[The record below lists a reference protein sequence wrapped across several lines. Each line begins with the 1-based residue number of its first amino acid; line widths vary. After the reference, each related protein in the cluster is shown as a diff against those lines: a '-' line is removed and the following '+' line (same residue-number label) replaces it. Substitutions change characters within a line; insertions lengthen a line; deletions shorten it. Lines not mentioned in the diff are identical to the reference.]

1 MWLLLFLLLAQANA
15 NPCPVPPTQTQ
26 PPSLIVQVVDPN
38 WEPIPGAQVMV
49 RRLGEVTQLKSYRSD
64 TDKDGYA
71 KFFVPSDA
79 DYDIEASLYG
89 FKRGRVNN
97 IHLFMA
103 SGSPTSAY
111 VQLRL
116 RLSGPGTTVY

>member
-1 MWLLLFLLLAQANA
+1 MWLLLYFFLVQANA
-15 NPCPVPPTQTQ
+15 NPCPTSPAQTQ

-38 WEPIPGAQVMV
+38 WVPIPGAQVMIK
-49 RRLGEVTQLKSYRSD
+49 RLGEDTPLKSYRSE

-71 KFFVPSDA
+71 KFIVPNDT

-89 FKRGRVNN
+89 FQRGRVNHV
-97 IHLFMA
+97 HLFKA
-103 SGSPTSAY
+103 SSSSTSPY

>member
-1 MWLLLFLLLAQANA
+1 MWLLLFLLLVQANA
-15 NPCPVPPTQTQ
+15 NPCPAPPAHTQ
-26 PPSLIVQVVDPN
+26 PPSLNVQVVDPN

-49 RRLGEVTQLKSYRSD
+49 KRLGEDAQLKSYRSE

-79 DYDIEASLYG
+79 DYGIEASSYG
-89 FKRGRVNN
+89 FKHGRVNHV
-97 IHLFMA
+97 HLFKA

-116 RLSGPGTTVY
+116 RLSEPGTTVY